1 MLCTVFWRVP
11 QLGSELAAT
20 LLVYWLHI
28 LYMAGVHA
36 SSLHP
41 IQPLTL
47 VTVKIVSVERKIFY
61 RFCNS

>member
-1 MLCTVFWRVP
+1 MLCTVFWWVP

-36 SSLHP
+36 SLLHP
-41 IQPLTL
+41 IQLLTL
-47 VTVKIVSVERKIFY
+47 VTVKMVSMERKISC